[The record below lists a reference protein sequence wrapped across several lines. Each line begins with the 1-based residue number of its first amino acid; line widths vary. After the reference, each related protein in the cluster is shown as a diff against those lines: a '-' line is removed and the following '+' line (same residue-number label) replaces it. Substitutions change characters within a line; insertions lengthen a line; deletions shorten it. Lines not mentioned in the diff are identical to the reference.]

1 MPEPLVETDFNW
13 HDGVLVDLQ
22 FVNFG
27 GERPGIQLTV
37 DLYPD
42 TDPHTERRRYRS
54 VGAGL
59 TRFVMNGDM
68 TKFAKAANSGNIDW
82 MRMDFTDTTEVV
94 VLLMF
99 GGYLELEATTFTLT
113 ELNS

>member
-1 MPEPLVETDFNW
+1 
-13 HDGVLVDLQ
+13 
-22 FVNFG
+22 
-27 GERPGIQLTV
+27 
-37 DLYPD
+37 
-42 TDPHTERRRYRS
+42 
-54 VGAGL
+54 
-59 TRFVMNGDM
+59 MNEDM